1 MKKTAG
7 DLSISAL
14 EKELGIGKDT
24 LRVWERRYG
33 FPAPTR
39 DAKGGRRYPADQVA
53 RLRLVR
59 RLLDQ
64 GMRPHQVLAL
74 PVEMLQACSAAPEPA
89 ATAAAPMHAEL
100 LGLVKKHDAH
110 ALQHMLRS
118 LLLREGLERFVLDTA
133 TPLIQA
139 IGEGWAAGELEVF
152 EEHLATEQLYR
163 VLREAV
169 TQVPTDNRRP
179 RVLITTLPT
188 EPHALGLL
196 LAEAVMR
203 LEGASCT
210 PLGAQTPQGEILAAV
225 RAGEMDIVA
234 LSFSDYFGLAPM
246 REAIARLREALPSR
260 VELWCGGA
268 GSSRLKKAPPGVHL
282 IARLSDIATQ
292 LARWRDD
299 APSSGFTPRRG

>member
-1 MKKTAG
+1 MKKDPG
-7 DLSISAL
+7 ELSISAL
-14 EKELGIGKDT
+14 ERELGIGKDT

-33 FPAPTR
+33 FPNPTR

-74 PVEMLQACSAAPEPA
+74 PVEMLQDCSAPSEPA
-89 ATAAAPMHAEL
+89 ATAAAPVHAEL
-100 LGLVKKHDAH
+100 LGLLKKRDAH
-110 ALQHMLRS
+110 ALQQMLRT

-133 TPLIQA
+133 GPLIEA
-139 IGEGWAAGELEVF
+139 IGQGWAAGEVEVF

-169 TQVPTDNRRP
+169 SQVPAGNGRP
-179 RVLITTLPT
+179 RVLITTLPS

-203 LEGASCT
+203 LEGAGCT
-210 PLGAQTPQGEILAAV
+210 PLGAQTPESEILAAV
-225 RAGEMDIVA
+225 RAGDTDIVA
-234 LSFSDYFGLAPM
+234 LSFSEYFGLAQM
-246 REAIARLREALPSR
+246 REAIARLRAALPSR
-260 VELWCGGA
+260 VALWCGGA
-268 GSSRLKKAPPGVHL
+268 GTARLKKAPPGVHL
-282 IARLSDIATQ
+282 IVRLSDVSSH
-292 LARWRDD
+292 LARWREVREKS
-299 APSSGFTPRRG
+299 ARG